1 MKKVLCFFYP
11 DFNIFLD
18 FCLTNSLQQMRDL
31 EMEKERI
38 SEDLSPV
45 RIYRICTVGCMLDDR
60 HLLNEWTK
68 EVSNIEN
75 IV

>member
-1 MKKVLCFFYP
+1 
-11 DFNIFLD
+11 
-18 FCLTNSLQQMRDL
+18 MRDL

-38 SEDLSPV
+38 SEDLSPLS
-45 RIYRICTVGCMLDDR
+45 IYRICTVGCMLDDP